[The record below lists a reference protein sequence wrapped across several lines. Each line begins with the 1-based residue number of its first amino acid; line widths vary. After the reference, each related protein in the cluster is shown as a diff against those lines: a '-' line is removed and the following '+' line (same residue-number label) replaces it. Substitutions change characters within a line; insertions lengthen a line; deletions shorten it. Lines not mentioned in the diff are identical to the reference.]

1 MYKVLIFLFIVN
13 KHNLKQKQMRL
24 DELASRLI
32 ILESKVNY
40 LSTGVYDVLPVA
52 SDINELNARLTML
65 EATVDMLVAEK
76 TNEVMS
82 TIASTEG
89 TTPDVDVIVSLSP
102 SATFPE
108 ASEIVTAI
116 VQAQVE
122 LPAIES
128 EAVAGAVATAITAVV
143 TAQPEVVTE
152 PSDMTDAILVALTD
166 YQAEFDE
173 TEIVSAVE
181 MVSEIISNAGVEI
194 TEEIKE
200 QIAIAIG
207 AQPDPA
213 LDAIEARLDAVEAKY
228 SSLVK

>member
-1 MYKVLIFLFIVN
+1 
-13 KHNLKQKQMRL
+13 MRL

-40 LSTGVYDVLPVA
+40 LSTGVYDVSPVA
-52 SDINELNARLTML
+52 SDINELNVRLTML
-65 EATVDMLVAEK
+65 ETTVDMLVAQK
-76 TNEVMS
+76 TNEVMAAV
-82 TIASTEG
+82 ASTDG
-89 TTPDVDVIVSLSP
+89 TTPDVETIVSLSP

-108 ASEIVTAI
+108 ASEIVTTI

-128 EAVAGAVATAITAVV
+128 EAVAGAVAAAITAVV

-228 SSLVK
+228 SSLVSK

>member
-1 MYKVLIFLFIVN
+1 
-13 KHNLKQKQMRL
+13 MRL

-40 LSTGVYDVLPVA
+40 LSTGVYNVLPVA
-52 SDINELNARLTML
+52 SDITELDARLTML
-65 EATVDMLVAEK
+65 ETTVDMLVAQK
-76 TNEVMS
+76 TNEVMA
-82 TIASTEG
+82 TVASTEG
-89 TTPDVDVIVSLSP
+89 TTPDVETIVSLSP

-116 VQAQVE
+116 VQSQVE

-152 PSDMTDAILVALTD
+152 PTDMTDAILVALTD
-166 YQAEFDE
+166 YQAECDE

-213 LDAIEARLDAVEAKY
+213 LDAIEARLDEVEAKY